1 MQTFLV
7 VQARYQNYEVGLFN
21 ELKCIDYKIHDKKD
35 ASKTLIPTIQNLL
48 EKNSVSFPEIAAIGV
63 NQGPG
68 QFTTLRIIIT
78 TVNGIAFATKVP
90 LIGCNSLEA
99 LLQENLDDRWPTTV
113 ALLNACNNDVYYALQ
128 KENDQIIY
136 GCINAHI
143 LLEKLHQE
151 NQNIP
156 IRFIGNGVLL
166 AKEFIHELFGTYAH
180 IPEPLI
186 EEASLN
192 QLAKMTFN
200 AYLQKKE
207 FSTQLLP
214 IYLKNVNYTTTQL
227 R

>member
-21 ELKCIDYKIHDKKD
+21 GLHCIDHEIHDKKD
-35 ASKTLIPTIQNLL
+35 ASKTLIPTIQALL
-48 EKNSVSFPEIAAIGV
+48 KRNSISIQEIGVIGV

-68 QFTTLRIIIT
+68 PFTSLRIIIT
-78 TVNGIAFATKVP
+78 TANGIAFATKT
-90 LIGCNSLEA
+90 LLFGCNSLEA
-99 LLQENLDDRWPTTV
+99 LLQENHDDHWPTTI

-128 KENDQIIY
+128 QPNTETLY
-136 GCINAHI
+136 GCTNANS
-143 LLEKLHQE
+143 LLATLQ
-151 NQNIP
+151 QDYQDIP

-166 AKEFIHELFGTYAH
+166 IKESISLFGSNAY

-186 EEASLN
+186 EEASLH
-192 QLAKMTFN
+192 QLAKMTLN

-214 IYLKNVNYTTTQL
+214 IYLKDVNYTTTQL